1 MKHVHC
7 LTRTPV
13 RPAQSD
19 FTELIG
25 LIATIMS
32 TLGGI
37 LLTVL
42 PLLEKSR

>member
-1 MKHVHC
+1 M
-7 LTRTPV
+7 

-19 FTELIG
+19 FTDFLG

-42 PLLEKSR
+42 PLLEKGR